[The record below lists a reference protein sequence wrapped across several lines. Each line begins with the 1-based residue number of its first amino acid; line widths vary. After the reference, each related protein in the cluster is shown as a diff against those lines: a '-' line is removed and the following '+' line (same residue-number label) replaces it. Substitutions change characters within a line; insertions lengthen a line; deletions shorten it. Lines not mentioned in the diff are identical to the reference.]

1 MEGIEVRYALGRED
15 WTPTVSL
22 AMPCYNEEGC
32 LAETAPQ
39 LVEAFL
45 AEGIDLE
52 LVLVDN
58 GSNDRTSQIIDDL
71 MAKGLPI
78 TKVTIAVN
86 RGYGSGIV
94 RGLEACRAPLIG
106 YLCADGQVAP
116 EDVVRAYRLTA
127 HREERVLAK
136 VRRRFRQDS
145 WRRKLVSIIYNGLMQ
160 GVFGWLGAIDINGS
174 PKIFSRQAFAAM
186 QLRSDDWFLDPEL
199 ILKARE
205 LGLRVIEIDV
215 EGYARFGG
223 ASHVRR
229 QTMVEFL
236 QNIWHYRTS
245 GYMKQWRAESAAFRE
260 ERSHDRIPERPHGAA
275 QSTRPPMERIQI
287 VEQRRV
293 EDSRGFLQKILTASQ
308 VGGKVPQG
316 EVYVTA
322 ALPGESKGHHFH
334 RRMGEWFAVVQGS
347 GRLVLADV
355 ATGERKEIEFGTQRP
370 RTIYVPAGL
379 AHAVE
384 NVGAD
389 LLICVAWA
397 EREHDPTDV
406 FPMRLDR
413 AAAPAGA
420 TIA

>member
-1 MEGIEVRYALGRED
+1 VEGIEVRYGAGRET
-15 WTPTVSL
+15 WIPTVSL
-22 AMPCYNEEGC
+22 AMPCYNEEAC
-32 LAETAPQ
+32 LGETAPQ
-39 LVEAFL
+39 LAEAFL
-45 AEGIDLE
+45 AEGIDFE

-58 GSNDRTSQIIDDL
+58 GSKDRTGAIIDDL
-71 MAKGLPI
+71 MARGLPI
-78 TKVTIAVN
+78 TKVSIAVN
-86 RGYGSGIV
+86 KGYGNGII

-116 EDVVRAYRLTA
+116 QDVLRAYRLTA
-127 HREERVLAK
+127 DREERVLAK

-145 WRRKLVSIIYNGLMQ
+145 LKRKIVSIIYNGLMQ

-174 PKIFSRQAFAAM
+174 PKIFSREAFAAM
-186 QLRSDDWFLDPEL
+186 KLRSDDWFLDPEL

-215 EGYARFGG
+215 EGYARYGG
-223 ASHVRR
+223 ASNVRR

-236 QNIWHYRTS
+236 KNIWYYRTS

-260 ERSHDRIPERPHGAA
+260 ERSRDHIPERPPGAA
-275 QSTRPPMERIQI
+275 QSTRPLLERVQV
-287 VEQRRV
+287 VEQRRI

-347 GRLVLADV
+347 GRLLLCDV
-355 ATGERKEIEFGTQRP
+355 STGERREIEFGAQRP
-370 RTIYVPAGL
+370 RSIYVPAGL

-384 NVGAD
+384 NVGSE
-389 LLICVAWA
+389 LLVCVAWA

-406 FPMRLDR
+406 FPMRLE
-413 AAAPAGA
+413 AAAAAGPITA
-420 TIA
+420 

>member
-1 MEGIEVRYALGRED
+1 MEGIEVRYGPGRET
-15 WTPTVSL
+15 WIPTVSL
-22 AMPCYNEEGC
+22 AMPCYNEEAC
-32 LAETAPQ
+32 LGETAPQ
-39 LVEAFL
+39 LAEAFL
-45 AEGIDLE
+45 ADGIDFE

-58 GSNDRTSQIIDDL
+58 GSKDRTSAIIDDL

-78 TKVTIAVN
+78 TKVSIAVN
-86 RGYGSGIV
+86 KGYGHGII

-116 EDVVRAYRLTA
+116 QDVLRAYRLTA
-127 HREERVLAK
+127 DREERVLAK

-145 WRRKLVSIIYNGLMQ
+145 LKRKIVSIIYNGLMQ

-186 QLRSDDWFLDPEL
+186 KLRSDDWFLDPEL

-215 EGYARFGG
+215 EGYARYGG
-223 ASHVRR
+223 ASNVRR

-236 QNIWHYRTS
+236 KNIWYYRTS

-260 ERSHDRIPERPHGAA
+260 ERSHDHIPERPPGAA
-275 QSTRPPMERIQI
+275 QSTRPLLERVQV
-287 VEQRRV
+287 VEQRRI

-334 RRMGEWFAVVQGS
+334 RRMGEWFAVVQGN
-347 GRLVLADV
+347 GRLLLCDV
-355 ATGERKEIEFGTQRP
+355 STGERREIEFGAQRP
-370 RTIYVPAGL
+370 RSIYVPAGL

-384 NVGAD
+384 NVGPE
-389 LLICVAWA
+389 LLVCVAWA

-406 FPMRLDR
+406 FPMRLE
-413 AAAPAGA
+413 AAAAAGSLTA
-420 TIA
+420 